1 MRSTNRLPLIIRLSW
16 YSVHLACCWNM
27 LGRIILMG
35 WNNTHTH
42 ICICIYVYMCV
53 CVILYHI
60 IIINYLSII
69 YIYIWN
75 HMKIYTHMSHW
86 FYLSFQCF
94 PAPYPYLPG
103 APAPRHKSATKDGK
117 LPAKT
122 PKIHDLPER
131 AGTTYGWP
139 TTVPP
144 RRSHQWSHRKV
155 AVAKSWCGCDSIFI
169 TFHASP

>member
-1 MRSTNRLPLIIRLSW
+1 LPLIIRLSW

-42 ICICIYVYMCV
+42 IYILYIYICMLYIY
-53 CVILYHI
+53 VILYHI

-69 YIYIWN
+69 YIYTYEIIWRYI
-75 HMKIYTHMSHW
+75 HTWAIDSILL
-86 FYLSFQCF
+86 FSLFQ
-94 PAPYPYLPG
+94 LRIHISQVR
-103 APAPRHKSATKDGK
+103 PRHKSATKDGK

-155 AVAKSWCGCDSIFI
+155 AVAKSWCCDSIFI